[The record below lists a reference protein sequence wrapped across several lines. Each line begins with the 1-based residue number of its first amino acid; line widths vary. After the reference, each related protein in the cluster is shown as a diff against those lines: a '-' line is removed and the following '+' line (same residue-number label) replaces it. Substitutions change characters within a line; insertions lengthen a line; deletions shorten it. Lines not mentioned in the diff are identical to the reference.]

1 MTPTLTLPIRSR
13 AIECRDLVQS
23 GRYGFRMALSGVA
36 DLTGRVLAA
45 RYRLLAPIG
54 AGAGGRV
61 YVADDTRL
69 RRRVAVKVLHAALAD
84 DAGFLR
90 RFRAEAQAAASLHH
104 PNVMAVYDWG
114 EDGVPFM
121 VLELLEGGSLRG
133 VLDRDVR
140 LTPSQAAHIGRQV
153 AAALEYSHTRGLV
166 HRDIKP
172 PNLLFDEHGIVRV
185 ADFGLARALA
195 EASWTEPAGA
205 VMGTTRYA
213 APEQA
218 TGSALDGRADL
229 YALALVLVESV
240 TGRVPHVADT
250 PLGTLAARAQQ
261 PVFGPPELGVLAPVI
276 ERAGRPDP
284 AERYPDAATMGEA
297 LADAAK
303 RLPPPGPLTLAGIGP
318 NVDDPFPTQIGR
330 SAVYDQDAEITV
342 IESEPE
348 VIAGRTKRRR
358 DPGSKRWVPAVVTA
372 ILMIA
377 VIGAGFALAGAAGG
391 GAVAVPS
398 LVGRTRSDAADRAAR
413 AGLRMAIT
421 ERNADDPAGTVISQS
436 PAAGGWTASDGGV
449 RVVVSR
455 GPPPIPVP
463 TVTGLAQADATQAL
477 QSQGFIVAPVG
488 QFDEQIPKGTVLGT
502 DPAGN
507 AQAPRDS
514 TIKLI
519 VSGGPAPVP
528 VKDVSKL
535 TYDVAAQALSDEHLV
550 PVRSDDFNDT
560 VAVGVVFGTDP
571 PAGKTAPRDSNVV
584 VHVSKGPQLV
594 VVTRLIG
601 LTVENAYGQLHAL
614 GLTPAV
620 QNYGPLKPVRAQDVA
635 PGSQV
640 KKGTTVTVFL

>member
-1 MTPTLTLPIRSR
+1 MPTLTLPIHNR
-13 AIECRDLVQS
+13 AIECRDLMQS
-23 GRYGFRMALSGVA
+23 GRYGFSMALSGVA

-90 RFRAEAQAAASLHH
+90 RFRAEAQLAASLHH

-172 PNLLFDEHGIVRV
+172 SNLLFDEHGIVRV

-218 TGSALDGRADL
+218 TGSPLDGRADL

-250 PLGTLAARAQQ
+250 PLGTLAARAHQ
-261 PVFGPPELGVLAPVI
+261 PVFGPPEMGALAPVI

-330 SAVYDQDAEITV
+330 SAVYDQDAELTV

-348 VIAGRTKRRR
+348 VIGGRTKRRH
-358 DPGSKRWVPAVVTA
+358 DPATKRWVPAVVA
-372 ILMIA
+372 AVLILALM
-377 VIGAGFALAGAAGG
+377 GAGFALAGAAGG
-391 GAVAVPS
+391 GTVAVPS

-436 PAAGGWTASDGGV
+436 PAAGGWTASGRI

-463 TVTGLAQADATQAL
+463 AVTNLSQADATQAL
-477 QSQGFIVAPVG
+477 QSQGFIVAPVA
-488 QFDEQIPKGTVLGT
+488 QFDEQVPKGTVLGT
-502 DPAGN
+502 DPPGN
-507 AQAPRDS
+507 ARVARDS
-514 TIKLI
+514 TVKLI
-519 VSGGPAPVP
+519 VSGGPAPVT
-528 VKDVSKL
+528 VKDVSTL
-535 TYDVAAQALSDEHLV
+535 TYDVAAQALSDRHLV

-560 VAVGVVFGTDP
+560 VPVGVVIGTDP
-571 PAGKTAPRDSNVV
+571 PAGKPAPRDSKVV
-584 VHVSKGPQLV
+584 VHVSKGPQLIV
-594 VVTRLIG
+594 VPKLIS
-601 LTVENAYGQLHAL
+601 LTVEAAYAELTSL

-620 QNYGPLKPVRAQDVA
+620 SNYGPGKPVRAQDVA
-635 PGSQV
+635 IGSQV

>member
-1 MTPTLTLPIRSR
+1 
-13 AIECRDLVQS
+13 
-23 GRYGFRMALSGVA
+23 MALSGVA

-90 RFRAEAQAAASLHH
+90 RFRAEAQLAASLHH

-172 PNLLFDEHGIVRV
+172 SNLLFDEHGIVRV

-218 TGSALDGRADL
+218 TGSPLDGRADL

-240 TGRVPHVADT
+240 TGRVPNVADT
-250 PLGTLAARAQQ
+250 PLGTLAARAHQ
-261 PVFGPPELGVLAPVI
+261 PVFGPPEMGALTPVI

-297 LADAAK
+297 LADTAK

-330 SAVYDQDAEITV
+330 SAVYDQDAELTV

-348 VIAGRTKRRR
+348 VIRGRVKRRH
-358 DPGSKRWVPAVVTA
+358 DPATKRWVPAVVA
-372 ILMIA
+372 AALILA
-377 VIGAGFALAGAAGG
+377 LLGAGVALTGTAGG
-391 GAVAVPS
+391 GTVTVPS
-398 LVGRTRSDAADRAAR
+398 LVGRTRSRRGRSRCPRRPAHGGHGAQRRRPGRHRDLAIAGGRWLDVEWRPQSRRLAGTTAHPRAHGHRTGPAR
-413 AGLRMAIT
+413 RDPGVAVAGLRRRARPSVRRAET
-421 ERNADDPAGTVISQS
+421 QGHRARHRS
-436 PAAGGWTASDGGV
+436 PRQRPSAA
-449 RVVVSR
+449 
-455 GPPPIPVP
+455 
-463 TVTGLAQADATQAL
+463 AT
-477 QSQGFIVAPVG
+477 
-488 QFDEQIPKGTVLGT
+488 
-502 DPAGN
+502 
-507 AQAPRDS
+507 R
-514 TIKLI
+514 
-519 VSGGPAPVP
+519 
-528 VKDVSKL
+528 
-535 TYDVAAQALSDEHLV
+535 
-550 PVRSDDFNDT
+550 RS
-560 VAVGVVFGTDP
+560 
-571 PAGKTAPRDSNVV
+571 S
-584 VHVSKGPQLV
+584 S
-594 VVTRLIG
+594 
-601 LTVENAYGQLHAL
+601 
-614 GLTPAV
+614 
-620 QNYGPLKPVRAQDVA
+620 
-635 PGSQV
+635 S
-640 KKGTTVTVFL
+640 